1 MGGEN
6 KNDRVASPESLPID
20 LNMFSL
26 RDLLLYLLTG
36 ELLFKKYI
44 FFNKT
49 LKTNIFLLSE

>member
-6 KNDRVASPESLPID
+6 KNDKVASPESLPID

-49 LKTNIFLLSE
+49 LKNNTFLLSE